1 MTFSI
6 DEAIASLQPL
16 LQAEHLVA
24 DGFHLVEV
32 RPEDGEILV
41 RFRWSR
47 NRHVFGIKLDLS
59 DPSVGLTG
67 ERIRSADQW
76 AGEVFWRLEE
86 ERNTGYLVRAE
97 RRRMADYIELHGRG
111 YSFDSRYYVSNVP
124 AVSDGSWL
132 ADCGLDIRPATL
144 LRRQGRLIAWLQA
157 YLNNAH
163 GEPFVGQVILGWA
176 SDTAAEIYAL
186 DLVSGTPS
194 TVARDLALVAV
205 HAASNDGAEV
215 VTTSLTHPELRSVGF
230 RPGSDGSLWINSD
243 LIT

>member
-86 ERNTGYLVRAE
+86 ERNTGYFVRAE
-97 RRRMADYIELHGRG
+97 RRRMADYIELNAPPGPGSARGAPPRRRSRGRRQPGLGRG
-111 YSFDSRYYVSNVP
+111 SSPASR
-124 AVSDGSWL
+124 
-132 ADCGLDIRPATL
+132 R
-144 LRRQGRLIAWLQA
+144 
-157 YLNNAH
+157 
-163 GEPFVGQVILGWA
+163 
-176 SDTAAEIYAL
+176 
-186 DLVSGTPS
+186 
-194 TVARDLALVAV
+194 
-205 HAASNDGAEV
+205 
-215 VTTSLTHPELRSVGF
+215 
-230 RPGSDGSLWINSD
+230 
-243 LIT
+243 